1 MSCNPLHFIDM
12 KKIAI
17 YGGSFDP
24 PHKGHKL
31 LAENLASVCGVEKVI
46 IIPTALSPFKNSS
59 SATAEDRLKMC
70 EIFFKE
76 DLFHISD
83 IEIKRGGKSY
93 TVDTLRQIKDENPQ
107 SELYLFMGDDMILSF
122 NKWYKYEEILK
133 LATIVCACRTEN
145 LEKLQSIRDYVKNV
159 LLSEDRVIVSESV
172 PFEISSTEIRSSLKD
187 GENKGLSED
196 VYNYIIQKGLYQ

>member
-1 MSCNPLHFIDM
+1 M

-31 LAENLASVCGVEKVI
+31 LAENLASVCGAEKVI

-59 SATAEDRLKMC
+59 SATAEDRFQMC
-70 EIFFKE
+70 KLFFKE
-76 DLFHISD
+76 ELFQISD
-83 IEIKRGGKSY
+83 LEIKRGGKSY
-93 TVDTLRQIKDENPQ
+93 TVDTLAQIKEENPDA
-107 SELYLFMGDDMILSF
+107 ELFLFMGDDMLLSF
-122 NKWYKYEEILK
+122 NKWYKHQEILR

-145 LEKLQSIRDYVKNV
+145 LQELDNMKEFVKNV
-159 LLSEDRVIVSESV
+159 LEAETRVIICESV

-187 GENKGLSED
+187 GIYDGLSED
-196 VYNYIIQKGLYQ
+196 VYNYIEAKGLYQ

>member
-1 MSCNPLHFIDM
+1 M

-31 LAENLASVCGVEKVI
+31 LAENLASVCGAEKVI

-59 SATAEDRLKMC
+59 SATAEDRLDMC
-70 EIFFKE
+70 KLFFKE
-76 DLFHISD
+76 DLFQISD
-83 IEIKRGGKSY
+83 VEIKRGGKSY
-93 TVDTLRQIKDENPQ
+93 TVDTLTQIKEENPEA
-107 SELYLFMGDDMILSF
+107 ELFLFMGDDMLLSF
-122 NKWYKYEEILK
+122 DKWYCYQEILR

-145 LEKLQSIRDYVKNV
+145 LEELQNMKSFVKNV
-159 LLSEDRVIVSESV
+159 LKAEERVIICESV

-187 GENKGLSED
+187 GENKGLSEEI
-196 VYNYIIQKGLYQ
+196 YNYIAAKGLYQ

>member
-1 MSCNPLHFIDM
+1 M

-31 LAENLASVCGVEKVI
+31 LAENLASVCGAEKVI

-59 SATAEDRLKMC
+59 SATAEDRLDMC
-70 EIFFKE
+70 KLFFKE
-76 DLFHISD
+76 DLFQISD

-93 TVDTLRQIKDENPQ
+93 TVDTLAQIKEENPDA
-107 SELYLFMGDDMILSF
+107 ELFLFMGDDMLLSF
-122 NKWYKYEEILK
+122 DKWYCYQEILR

-145 LEKLQSIRDYVKNV
+145 LEELQNMKSFVKNV
-159 LLSEDRVIVSESV
+159 LKAEERVIICESV

-187 GENKGLSED
+187 GVNKGLSEEI
-196 VYNYIIQKGLYQ
+196 YNYIAAKGLYQ

>member
-1 MSCNPLHFIDM
+1 M

-31 LAENLASVCGVEKVI
+31 LAENLASVCGAEKVI

-59 SATAEDRLKMC
+59 SATAEDRLDMC
-70 EIFFKE
+70 KLFFKE
-76 DLFHISD
+76 DLFQISD

-93 TVDTLRQIKDENPQ
+93 TVDTLTQIKEENPDA
-107 SELYLFMGDDMILSF
+107 ELFLFMGDDMLLSF
-122 NKWYKYEEILK
+122 DKWYCYQEILR

-145 LEKLQSIRDYVKNV
+145 LEELQNMKNFVKNV
-159 LLSEDRVIVSESV
+159 LKAEERVIICESV
-172 PFEISSTEIRSSLKD
+172 PFEISSTEIRASLKD
-187 GENKGLSED
+187 GVNKGLSEKI
-196 VYNYIIQKGLYQ
+196 YNYIAAKGLYQ

>member
-1 MSCNPLHFIDM
+1 M

-31 LAENLASVCGVEKVI
+31 LAENLASVCGAEKVI

-59 SATAEDRLKMC
+59 SATAEDRLNMC
-70 EIFFKE
+70 KLFFKE
-76 DLFHISD
+76 DLFQISD

-93 TVDTLRQIKDENPQ
+93 TVDTLTQIKEENPEA
-107 SELYLFMGDDMILSF
+107 ELFLFMGDDMLLSF
-122 NKWYKYEEILK
+122 DKWYCYQEILR

-145 LEKLQSIRDYVKNV
+145 LEELQNMKSFVKNV
-159 LLSEDRVIVSESV
+159 LKAEDSVIICESV

-187 GENKGLSED
+187 GVNKGLSEEI
-196 VYNYIIQKGLYQ
+196 YNYIAAKGLYQ

>member
-1 MSCNPLHFIDM
+1 M

-31 LAENLASVCGVEKVI
+31 LAENLASVCGAEKVI

-59 SATAEDRLKMC
+59 SATAEDRLNMC
-70 EIFFKE
+70 KLFFKE
-76 DLFHISD
+76 ALFQISD

-93 TVDTLRQIKDENPQ
+93 TVDTLTQIKKENP
-107 SELYLFMGDDMILSF
+107 EAKLFLFMGDDMLLSF
-122 NKWYKYEEILK
+122 DKWYCHQEILR
-133 LATIVCACRTEN
+133 LATIVCACRTEK
-145 LEKLQSIRDYVKNV
+145 LEELQNMKEFVKNV
-159 LLSEDRVIVSESV
+159 LEAEERVIICESV

-187 GENKGLSED
+187 GVNKGLSED
-196 VYNYIIQKGLYQ
+196 VYNYIVAKGLYQ

>member
-1 MSCNPLHFIDM
+1 M
-12 KKIAI
+12 KKVAI

-31 LAENLASVCGVEKVI
+31 LAENLASVCGAEKVI

-59 SATAEDRLKMC
+59 SATAEDRLNMC
-70 EIFFKE
+70 KLFFKE
-76 DLFHISD
+76 GLFSISD

-93 TVDTLRQIKDENPQ
+93 TVDTLAQIKEENPDA
-107 SELYLFMGDDMILSF
+107 ELFLFMGDDMLLSF
-122 NKWYKYEEILK
+122 DKWYCYQEILR

-145 LEKLQSIRDYVKNV
+145 LEELQNMKNFVKNV
-159 LLSEDRVIVSESV
+159 LKADERVIICESV

-187 GENKGLSED
+187 GINKGLSEEI
-196 VYNYIIQKGLYQ
+196 YNYIAAKGLYQ

>member
-1 MSCNPLHFIDM
+1 M

-31 LAENLASVCGVEKVI
+31 LAENLASVCGAEKVI

-59 SATAEDRLKMC
+59 SATAEDRLDMC
-70 EIFFKE
+70 KLFFKE
-76 DLFHISD
+76 DLFQISD

-93 TVDTLRQIKDENPQ
+93 TVDTLTQIKEENPDA
-107 SELYLFMGDDMILSF
+107 ELFLFMGDDMLLSF
-122 NKWYKYEEILK
+122 DKWYCYQEFLR

-145 LEKLQSIRDYVKNV
+145 LEVLQNMKSFVKNV
-159 LLSEDRVIVSESV
+159 LKAEERVIICESV

-187 GENKGLSED
+187 GENKGLSEEI
-196 VYNYIIQKGLYQ
+196 YNYIAAKGLYQ

>member
-1 MSCNPLHFIDM
+1 M

-31 LAENLASVCGVEKVI
+31 LAENLASVCGAEKVI

-59 SATAEDRLKMC
+59 SATAEDRLDMC
-70 EIFFKE
+70 KLFFKE
-76 DLFHISD
+76 DLFQISD

-93 TVDTLRQIKDENPQ
+93 TVDTLTQIKEENPDA
-107 SELYLFMGDDMILSF
+107 ELFLFMGDDMLLSF
-122 NKWYKYEEILK
+122 DKWYCYQEILR

-145 LEKLQSIRDYVKNV
+145 LEELQNMKSFVKNV
-159 LLSEDRVIVSESV
+159 LKAEDSVIICESV
-172 PFEISSTEIRSSLKD
+172 PFEISSTEIRASLKD
-187 GENKGLSED
+187 GVNKGLSEEI
-196 VYNYIIQKGLYQ
+196 YNYIAAKGLYQ

>member
-1 MSCNPLHFIDM
+1 M

-31 LAENLASVCGVEKVI
+31 LAENLARVCGAEKVI

-59 SATAEDRLKMC
+59 SATAEDRLNMC
-70 EIFFKE
+70 KLFFKE
-76 DLFHISD
+76 GLFSISD

-93 TVDTLRQIKDENPQ
+93 TVDTLSQIKEEN
-107 SELYLFMGDDMILSF
+107 SDAELFLFMGDDMLLSF
-122 NKWYKYEEILK
+122 DKWYKHEEILK

-145 LEKLQSIRDYVKNV
+145 LEKLDNMKEFVKNV
-159 LLSEDRVIVSESV
+159 LKAEDRVIICESV
-172 PFEISSTEIRSSLKD
+172 PFEISSTEIRSSLKT
-187 GENKGLSED
+187 GVNIGLSED
-196 VYNYIIQKGLYQ
+196 VYGYISSRGLYQ

>member
-1 MSCNPLHFIDM
+1 M

-31 LAENLASVCGVEKVI
+31 LAENLASVCGAGKVI

-59 SATAEDRLKMC
+59 SATAEDRLNMC
-70 EIFFKE
+70 KLFFKE
-76 DLFHISD
+76 DMFQISD

-93 TVDTLRQIKDENPQ
+93 TVDTLTQIKEENPDA
-107 SELYLFMGDDMILSF
+107 ELFLFMGDDMLLSF
-122 NKWYKYEEILK
+122 NKWYKHEEILK

-145 LEKLQSIRDYVKNV
+145 LEELDNMKEFVKNI
-159 LLSEDRVIVSESV
+159 LKAEDRVIICESV
-172 PFEISSTEIRSSLKD
+172 PFEISSTEIRSSLKV
-187 GENKGLSED
+187 GVNNGLSED
-196 VYNYIIQKGLYQ
+196 VYNYIVAKGLYQ

>member
-1 MSCNPLHFIDM
+1 M

-31 LAENLASVCGVEKVI
+31 LAENLARVCGAEKVI

-59 SATAEDRLKMC
+59 SATAEDRLNMC
-70 EIFFKE
+70 KLFFKE
-76 DLFHISD
+76 SLFSISD

-93 TVDTLRQIKDENPQ
+93 TVDTLMQMKAEYPNA
-107 SELYLFMGDDMILSF
+107 ELFLFMGDDMLLSF
-122 NKWYKYEEILK
+122 DKWYKHEEILK

-145 LEKLQSIRDYVKNV
+145 LEELDNMKEFVKNV
-159 LLSEDRVIVSESV
+159 LKAEDRVIICESV
-172 PFEISSTEIRSSLKD
+172 PFEISSTEIRSSLKT
-187 GENKGLSED
+187 GGNIGLSED
-196 VYNYIIQKGLYQ
+196 VYGYISSRGLYQ

>member
-1 MSCNPLHFIDM
+1 M

-31 LAENLASVCGVEKVI
+31 LAENLASVCGAEKVI

-59 SATAEDRLKMC
+59 SATAEDRMNMC
-70 EIFFKE
+70 NIFFKE

-83 IEIKRGGKSY
+83 VEIRRGGKSY
-93 TVDTLRQIKDENPQ
+93 TVDTLTQIKEENPDA
-107 SELYLFMGDDMILSF
+107 ELFLFMGDDMLLSF
-122 NKWYKYEEILK
+122 DKWYKHEEILK

-145 LEKLQSIRDYVKNV
+145 LQELDNMKDFVKNV
-159 LLSEDRVIVSESV
+159 LKAENRVIICESV
-172 PFEISSTEIRSSLKD
+172 PFEISSTEIRSRLKD
-187 GENKGLSED
+187 GKNIGLSED
-196 VYNYIIQKGLYQ
+196 VYNYIASKGLYQ

>member
-1 MSCNPLHFIDM
+1 M

-31 LAENLASVCGVEKVI
+31 LAENLASVCGAEKVI

-59 SATAEDRLKMC
+59 SATAEDRLNMC
-70 EIFFKE
+70 KLCFKV
-76 DLFHISD
+76 DLFQISD
-83 IEIKRGGKSY
+83 VEIKRGGKSY
-93 TVDTLRQIKDENPQ
+93 TVDTLTQIKEENPEA
-107 SELYLFMGDDMILSF
+107 ELFLFMGDDMLLSF
-122 NKWYKYEEILK
+122 DKWYCYQEILR

-145 LEKLQSIRDYVKNV
+145 LEELQNMKSFVKNV
-159 LLSEDRVIVSESV
+159 LNAEERVIICESV

-187 GENKGLSED
+187 GVNKGLSEEI
-196 VYNYIIQKGLYQ
+196 YNYIAAKGLYQ

>member
-1 MSCNPLHFIDM
+1 M

-31 LAENLASVCGVEKVI
+31 LAENLASVCGAEKVI

-59 SATAEDRLKMC
+59 SATAEDRLDMC
-70 EIFFKE
+70 KLFFKE
-76 DLFHISD
+76 DLFSISD

-93 TVDTLRQIKDENPQ
+93 TVDTLAQIKEENPDA
-107 SELYLFMGDDMILSF
+107 ELFLFMGDDMLLSF
-122 NKWYKYEEILK
+122 DKWYCYQEILR

-145 LEKLQSIRDYVKNV
+145 LEELQNMKSFVKNV
-159 LLSEDRVIVSESV
+159 LKAEERVIICESV

-187 GENKGLSED
+187 GENKGLSEEI
-196 VYNYIIQKGLYQ
+196 YNYIAAKGLYQ

>member
-1 MSCNPLHFIDM
+1 M

-31 LAENLASVCGVEKVI
+31 LAENLASVRGAEKVI

-59 SATAEDRLKMC
+59 SATAEDRLNMC
-70 EIFFKE
+70 KLFFKE
-76 DLFHISD
+76 DLFQISD

-93 TVDTLRQIKDENPQ
+93 TVDTLTQIKEENPDA
-107 SELYLFMGDDMILSF
+107 ELFLFMGDDMLLSF
-122 NKWYKYEEILK
+122 DKWYCYQEILR

-145 LEKLQSIRDYVKNV
+145 LEELQNMKSFVKNV
-159 LLSEDRVIVSESV
+159 LNAEERVIICESV

-187 GENKGLSED
+187 GVNKGLSEEI
-196 VYNYIIQKGLYQ
+196 YNYIAAKGLYQ

>member
-1 MSCNPLHFIDM
+1 M

-31 LAENLASVCGVEKVI
+31 LAKNLASVCGAEKVI

-59 SATAEDRLKMC
+59 SATAEDRLNMC
-70 EIFFKE
+70 KLFFKE
-76 DLFHISD
+76 DLFSISD

-93 TVDTLRQIKDENPQ
+93 TVDTLRQVKEENPDV
-107 SELYLFMGDDMILSF
+107 ELFLFMGDDMLLSF
-122 NKWYKYEEILK
+122 DKWYKHEEILE

-145 LEKLQSIRDYVKNV
+145 LQELDNMKEFVKNV
-159 LLSEDRVIVSESV
+159 LKAEGRVIICESV

-187 GENKGLSED
+187 GENRGLSED
-196 VYNYIIQKGLYQ
+196 VYNYIVSRGLYQ

>member
-1 MSCNPLHFIDM
+1 M

-31 LAENLASVCGVEKVI
+31 LAENLASVCGAEKVI

-59 SATAEDRLKMC
+59 SATAEDRLDMC
-70 EIFFKE
+70 KLFFKE
-76 DLFHISD
+76 DLFQISD
-83 IEIKRGGKSY
+83 VEIKRGGKSY
-93 TVDTLRQIKDENPQ
+93 TVDTLTQIKEENPEA
-107 SELYLFMGDDMILSF
+107 ELFLFMGDDMLLSF
-122 NKWYKYEEILK
+122 DKWYCYQEILR

-145 LEKLQSIRDYVKNV
+145 LEELQNMKHFVKNV
-159 LLSEDRVIVSESV
+159 LKAEERVIICESV

-187 GENKGLSED
+187 GVNKGLSEEI
-196 VYNYIIQKGLYQ
+196 YNYIAAKGLYQ

>member
-1 MSCNPLHFIDM
+1 M

-31 LAENLASVCGVEKVI
+31 LAENLASVCGARKVM

-59 SATAEDRLKMC
+59 SATAVDRLNMC
-70 EIFFKE
+70 KLFFKE
-76 DLFHISD
+76 NLFSISD

-93 TVDTLRQIKDENPQ
+93 TVDTLTQIKAEYPDA
-107 SELYLFMGDDMILSF
+107 ELFLFMGDDMLLSF
-122 NKWYKYEEILK
+122 DKWYKHEEILR

-145 LEKLQSIRDYVKNV
+145 LEELDNMKEFVKKV
-159 LLSEDRVIVSESV
+159 LKAEDRVIICESI

-187 GENKGLSED
+187 GVNKGLSEEIYD
-196 VYNYIIQKGLYQ
+196 YIVQRGLYQ

>member
-1 MSCNPLHFIDM
+1 M

-31 LAENLASVCGVEKVI
+31 LAENLAGVCGADRVI

-59 SATAEDRLKMC
+59 SATAEDRLTMC
-70 EIFFKE
+70 RLFFKE
-76 DLFHISD
+76 EMFHISD

-93 TVDTLRQIKDENPQ
+93 TVDTLTHIKAENPDA
-107 SELYLFMGDDMILSF
+107 ELFLFMGDDMLLSF
-122 NKWYKYEEILK
+122 DKWYCYQEILR

-145 LEKLQSIRDYVKNV
+145 LDELQNMKDFVKNV
-159 LLSEDRVIVSESV
+159 LKAEDRVIICESV

-187 GENKGLSED
+187 GINKGLSED
-196 VYNYIIQKGLYQ
+196 VYNYIAAKGLYQ